1 MGKKEVR
8 FFSVF
13 CSRGDVPKRR
23 CFAKFFYS
31 LTSSFVVVCPPGGS
45 FYFFSLSLLFERLH
59 RERERERIGKRN
71 TTFFPPLPSALFF
84 FAGRFCCL
92 SANSAPKLT
101 TSGYTPYGLSSH
113 YLISLSLFFLFLLT
127 HFISFSLSFIKNND
141 NKTTTDRSKRD

>member
-59 RERERERIGKRN
+59 RERERESESETRLSFLLSSER
-71 TTFFPPLPSALFF
+71 ALFLRRSLLLSF
-84 FAGRFCCL
+84 REFRAETHHQWIYPIRFIL
-92 SANSAPKLT
+92 PLFNF
-101 TSGYTPYGLSSH
+101 
-113 YLISLSLFFLFLLT
+113 SLSLFSFFVDSLYLL
-127 HFISFSLSFIKNND
+127 FSLFY
-141 NKTTTDRSKRD
+141 